1 MEAQNKG
8 GLAVN
13 KAGVLIV
20 DDENSLRSAIKMGLD
35 KKYRVFEASN
45 GSLALEKVLK
55 EEIDVVLLDIR
66 LPDTTGIELIE
77 KIRSLNK
84 DANIIMLTADN
95 TVRTAVKT
103 MKLGAY
109 DYLTKPFDME
119 DLNFAISKALE
130 KKLLNGART
139 DLSPQSFRESRK
151 LLGSSKQMRGL
162 LELIEQVAKS
172 DSTVLISGQTGTGK
186 ELVARAVHQ
195 SSKRAKMPFVPVN
208 CAGIPENLLESEL
221 FGHERGAFTGA
232 LERHIGKF
240 ELASGGTLF
249 LDEVSSLPMTMQ
261 GKLLRSIQER
271 SIERVGGEKQ
281 IQVDLRL
288 IAATNS
294 DLKQAVEAGSFR
306 EDLYYRLNVIPVSV
320 PPLKEREGD
329 IEELCLHFIKKF
341 NRVFKKNLKGLSPK
355 ALQLLKSHDWPGN
368 IRELENLMERLV
380 VLGKGPLIEER
391 DLPFE
396 ISKDTTSMSL
406 GQMENLSFKEA
417 TARFESELI
426 EKAIRQSGGKKALAA
441 QKLGIHRNT
450 LSKLEQKLKKK

>member
-1 MEAQNKG
+1 LEAQNKG

-35 KKYRVFEASN
+35 KKYRVFEASS

-130 KKLLNGART
+130 KKLLDGART

-232 LERHIGKF
+232 LERHTGKF

-249 LDEVSSLPMTMQ
+249 LDEVSSLPMMMQ

-294 DLKQAVEAGSFR
+294 DLKKAVEAGSFR

>member
-1 MEAQNKG
+1 
-8 GLAVN
+8 VN

-66 LPDTTGIELIE
+66 LPDTTGIKLLE

-84 DANIIMLTADN
+84 DASIIMLTADN

-130 KKLLNGART
+130 KKLLDGSSTAM
-139 DLSPQSFRESRK
+139 SPQSFRESRK
-151 LLGSSKQMRGL
+151 LLGSSKQMLCL

-186 ELVARAVHQ
+186 ELVARAIHQ

-249 LDEVSSLPMTMQ
+249 LDEVSSLPMMMQ

-281 IQVDLRL
+281 IKVDLRL

-294 DLKQAVEAGSFR
+294 DLKKAVEDGSFR

-341 NRVFKKNLKGLSPK
+341 NRVFKKNIKGLSPK

-391 DLPFE
+391 ALPFE

-417 TARFESELI
+417 MSRFESELI
-426 EKAIRQSGGKKALAA
+426 EKAIRQSGGKKTLAA

>member
-1 MEAQNKG
+1 M
-8 GLAVN
+8 N

-66 LPDTTGIELIE
+66 LPDTTGIKLLE

-84 DANIIMLTADN
+84 DASIIMLTADN

-130 KKLLNGART
+130 KKLLDGSSTAM
-139 DLSPQSFRESRK
+139 SPQSFRESRK
-151 LLGSSKQMRGL
+151 LLGSSKQMLCL

-186 ELVARAVHQ
+186 ELVARAIHQ

-249 LDEVSSLPMTMQ
+249 LDEVSSLPMMMQ

-281 IQVDLRL
+281 IKVDLRL

-294 DLKQAVEAGSFR
+294 DLKKAVEDGSFR

-341 NRVFKKNLKGLSPK
+341 NRVFKKNIKGLSPK

-391 DLPFE
+391 ALPFE

-417 TARFESELI
+417 MSRFESELI
-426 EKAIRQSGGKKALAA
+426 EKAIRQSGGKKTLAA

>member
-1 MEAQNKG
+1 M
-8 GLAVN
+8 N

-35 KKYRVFEASN
+35 KKYRVFEASS

-130 KKLLNGART
+130 KKLLDGART

-232 LERHIGKF
+232 LERHTGKF

-249 LDEVSSLPMTMQ
+249 LDEVSSLPMMMQ

-294 DLKQAVEAGSFR
+294 DLKKAVEAGSFR

>member
-35 KKYRVFEASN
+35 KKYRVFEASS

-130 KKLLNGART
+130 KKLLDGART

-232 LERHIGKF
+232 LERHTGKF

-249 LDEVSSLPMTMQ
+249 LDEVSSLPMMMQ

-294 DLKQAVEAGSFR
+294 DLKKAVEAGSFR